1 MRILQNAIPS
11 EKRTSYSFQITF
23 ISLEV
28 LGDYISLVLFE
39 TVFFILQAI
48 LGQFD
53 LSILNFE
60 DSQKNI
66 CEGQKRCK
74 SHLKQEWF
82 TEPQWIYNVSIYATV

>member
-39 TVFFILQAI
+39 TVFLQAI

-82 TEPQWIYNVSIYATV
+82 NEPQWIYNLSIYATM

>member
-53 LSILNFE
+53 LSILNE
-60 DSQKNI
+60 DS
-66 CEGQKRCK
+66 
-74 SHLKQEWF
+74 
-82 TEPQWIYNVSIYATV
+82 